1 MSSGSLSFGDIC
13 RGAAAG
19 AIGGLA
25 ASWVMNQFTMASQQ
39 RAEQASGA
47 AERSEGGEA
56 RQRETSASSP
66 QEQKPKRQQQGNG
79 SGGSSD
85 RGGEDATVETAQVI
99 SRNLFDHE
107 LSQKEKEIAGPVVHY
122 AYGALIGSLYGA
134 VAELWPT
141 IATGFGMP
149 YGVAVWALGDEIAVP
164 ALRLGPP
171 PTQVPAEKHADFLA
185 AHIVYGIALDVSR
198 RVARHVV

>member
-1 MSSGSLSFGDIC
+1 MSSRSLSFGGLC
-13 RGAAAG
+13 HGAIAG
-19 AIGGLA
+19 AVGGLA
-25 ASWVMNQFTMASQQ
+25 ASWVMNQFIIATQR
-39 RAEQASGA
+39 RAEQAGA
-47 AERSEGGEA
+47 DRSERQQA
-56 RQRETSASSP
+56 RQPNSSASSP
-66 QEQKPKRQQQGNG
+66 QQQKEKRQKEGNG
-79 SGGSSD
+79 
-85 RGGEDATVETAQVI
+85 GGEDATVKTAEAI

-122 AYGALIGSLYGA
+122 AYGALIGSVYGA
-134 VAELWPT
+134 IAEAWPT

-171 PTQVPAEKHADFLA
+171 PTEVPAEKHADFLA

>member
-1 MSSGSLSFGDIC
+1 MSSRSLGLGDIC

-19 AIGGLA
+19 AIGGFA
-25 ASWVMNQFTMASQQ
+25 ASWVMNQFMMAAQR
-39 RAEQASGA
+39 RAEQTGEPD
-47 AERSEGGEA
+47 ERHQA
-56 RQRETSASSP
+56 RQPDSSASSP
-66 QEQKPKRQQQGNG
+66 QQQKEKRQRQQD
-79 SGGSSD
+79 GSSSS
-85 RGGEDATVETAQVI
+85 GSGEDATVKTAQVI

-107 LSQKEKEIAGPVVHY
+107 LSQEEKEVAGPAVHY

-134 VAELWPT
+134 VAEVWPT